1 MVSIRLRSFFFFFLA
16 RFSKF
21 RLSTMD
27 LDVQRPLGRDLLGRV
42 FVGTWQPSP
51 SSFTTLL
58 VSFPRSE
65 PEFRFSF
72 YSFFFFFS
80 RHISLSL
87 SFLLLYFSLLSLYG
101 GHDGVCLLLLAYF
114 NRSSVVEWNF
124 SESQWEGTLKFM
136 D

>member
-1 MVSIRLRSFFFFFLA
+1 MVSGRLRSFFFFFLA

-72 YSFFFFFS
+72 YSSFFPD
-80 RHISLSL
+80 ISLSL
-87 SFLLLYFSLLSLYG
+87 FLSCCFISHFYLCTVATTAFVCYFWPTLIGAAWLSG
-101 GHDGVCLLLLAYF
+101 ISASHSG
-114 NRSSVVEWNF
+114 RER
-124 SESQWEGTLKFM
+124 
-136 D
+136 